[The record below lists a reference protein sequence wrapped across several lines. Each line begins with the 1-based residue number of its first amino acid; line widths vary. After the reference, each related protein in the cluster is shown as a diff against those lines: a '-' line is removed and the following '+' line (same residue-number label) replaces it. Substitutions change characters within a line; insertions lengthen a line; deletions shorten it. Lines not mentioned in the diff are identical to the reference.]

1 MKRSFSTSLILSLC
15 ILFSQCS
22 KNNNNNN
29 NNNFSVNCSTVTN
42 KAFAANISPLIQ
54 SRCAISGC
62 HASGSGNGPGALITY
77 TQISA
82 AATRI
87 RASVAAGTMPQGS
100 TLSTAEKNS
109 IVCWIDGGAP
119 NN

>member
-1 MKRSFSTSLILSLC
+1 MKRSYTATLVFSLC
-15 ILFSQCS
+15 FLFSQCS
-22 KNNNNNN
+22 KDKNNN
-29 NNNFSVNCSTVTN
+29 NNNFTVDCATVTN

-62 HASGSGNGPGALITY
+62 HASGSGNGPGALTTY
-77 TQISA
+77 SQIVTA
-82 AATRI
+82 ASRI

-109 IVCWIDGGAP
+109 IVCWIDGGTP